1 MLSSP
6 RARFAYVLT
15 LLAAFVGVL
24 GLAVI
29 ALKQA
34 ISAGAAEGWMMAGV
48 LAVVVGLPLAL
59 VLLPVVSWL
68 QQRPRRYRIVP
79 NTGVNVPGAEQ

>member
-6 RARFAYVLT
+6 RARFTYVLT
-15 LLAAFVGVL
+15 MLAAFAGVL

-34 ISAGAAEGWMMAGV
+34 IFEGAAEAWMMAGV
-48 LAVVVGLPLAL
+48 LSVVVALPLAL
-59 VLLPVVSWL
+59 VLLPVISWV
-68 QQRPRRYRIVP
+68 QWRVRRAAVVP
-79 NTGVNVPGAEQ
+79 NTGENVPGVGQ